1 MKLEEIQSLWDK
13 DSNINR
19 TELGDESLKIPQ
31 LHSKYYKIYSD
42 ERMALRKL
50 EYQYYNLKM
59 KKYEYYS
66 GTISEED
73 LVERG
78 WEPNPLRIL
87 KSDIPMYIESDHE
100 IVALQMKIDVQKEKV
115 DFVESIIKSFATRG
129 YQIKAAIEWEKF
141 KVGA

>member
-13 DSNINR
+13 DSTINR
-19 TELGDESLKIPQ
+19 IELGDESLKIPQ

-42 ERMALRKL
+42 ERMALRRL

-59 KKYEYYS
+59 KKYEYYN

-73 LVERG
+73 LKERG
-78 WEPNPLRIL
+78 WEPNPLKIL

-100 IVALQMKIDVQKEKV
+100 VVALQMKIDVQKEKV
-115 DFVESIIKSFATRG
+115 DFVESIIKSFSTRG
-129 YQIKAAIEWEKF
+129 YQIKAAIDWAKF
-141 KVGA
+141 QVGL